1 MLIAS
6 FLSLTAYLIYAV
18 RVCGVPASVSD
29 TYYILLRKRRPAW
42 LFQLAMILTGG
53 LLLPAWLEASPEN
66 LQFLAFLAC
75 SALIFVGAAP
85 SFKVGHERVIHI
97 AATVVSGLS
106 TLAWEVAS
114 GYWIVP
120 AIMLAVAVP
129 YGVYKRRVLFFVE
142 LAAFASAY
150 ICVYLNNKQCVCG

>member
-6 FLSLTAYLIYAV
+6 FFILTAYIMYAV

-53 LLLPAWLEASPEN
+53 LLLPAWLEVSPEI

-75 SALIFVGAAP
+75 GALIFVGATP
-85 SFKVGHERVIHI
+85 LFKEAEQRVIHI
-97 AATVVSGLS
+97 TATVVSGLS

-120 AIMLAVAVP
+120 AIMLAAAIP
-129 YGVYKRRVLFFVE
+129 YGVYKRRILFFVE

-150 ICVYLNNKQCVCG
+150 ICVYLNSNVYVVN

>member
-6 FLSLTAYLIYAV
+6 FLSLTVYLIYAV
-18 RVCGVPASVSD
+18 RVCGIPASVSD

-53 LLLPAWLEASPEN
+53 LLLPEWLEATPEN
-66 LQFLAFLAC
+66 IQFLAFLTC
-75 SALIFVGAAP
+75 GALIFVGATP
-85 SFKVGHERVIHI
+85 LFKETEQRVIHI
-97 AATVVSGLS
+97 TATVISGLS

-114 GYWIVP
+114 GYWVAPVILLAA
-120 AIMLAVAVP
+120 AIP
-129 YGVYKRRVLFFVE
+129 YGIYKRRILFFVE

-150 ICVYLNNKQCVCG
+150 FCIYLNSNICG

>member
-75 SALIFVGAAP
+75 GALIFVGAAP

>member
-6 FLSLTAYLIYAV
+6 FFSLTAYLIYAV

-75 SALIFVGAAP
+75 GALIFVGAAP

-97 AATVVSGLS
+97 SATVVSGLS

-120 AIMLAVAVP
+120 AIMLAAAVP

-150 ICVYLNNKQCVCG
+150 SCIAVAD

>member
-1 MLIAS
+1 MLIVS
-6 FLSLTAYLIYAV
+6 FLSLAAYLIYAV

-53 LLLPAWLEASPEN
+53 LLLPAWLEVSPEN

-75 SALIFVGAAP
+75 GALIFVGATP
-85 SFKVGHERVIHI
+85 LFKEAEQRVIHI
-97 AATVVSGLS
+97 AATVISGLS

-120 AIMLAVAVP
+120 AIMLAAAVP
-129 YGVYKRRVLFFVE
+129 YGIYKQRILFFVE

-150 ICVYLNNKQCVCG
+150 FCVAVAD

>member
-75 SALIFVGAAP
+75 GALIFVGAAP

-150 ICVYLNNKQCVCG
+150 ICVYLNSNVYVVN

>member
-18 RVCGVPASVSD
+18 RVCGVSASVSD

-53 LLLPAWLEASPEN
+53 LLLPEWLEATPEN

-75 SALIFVGAAP
+75 GALIFVGAAP

>member
-53 LLLPAWLEASPEN
+53 LLLPEWLEATPEN

-75 SALIFVGAAP
+75 GALIFVGDTP
-85 SFKVGHERVIHI
+85 LFKEAEQRVIHI
-97 AATVVSGLS
+97 TATVVSGLS

-120 AIMLAVAVP
+120 AIMLAAAIP
-129 YGVYKRRVLFFVE
+129 YGVYKRRILFFVE

-150 ICVYLNNKQCVCG
+150 ICVYLNSNVYVVN

>member
-29 TYYILLRKRRPAW
+29 TYYILQRKRRPAW

-53 LLLPAWLEASPEN
+53 LLLPAWLEVSPEN

-75 SALIFVGAAP
+75 GALIFVGTSP
-85 SFKVGHERVIHI
+85 LFKEAEQRVIHI
-97 AATVVSGLS
+97 TATVVSGLS

-120 AIMLAVAVP
+120 AIMLAAAVP

-150 ICVYLNNKQCVCG
+150 SCIAVAD

>member
-18 RVCGVPASVSD
+18 RVCGVPASISD
-29 TYYILLRKRRPAW
+29 TYYILLHKRRPAW

-53 LLLPAWLEASPEN
+53 LLLPVWLEASPEN

-75 SALIFVGAAP
+75 GALIFVGAAP

-114 GYWIVP
+114 GYGIVP

-150 ICVYLNNKQCVCG
+150 ICVYLNSNVYVVN

>member
-18 RVCGVPASVSD
+18 RVCGVPVSISD

-53 LLLPAWLEASPEN
+53 LLLPEWLEATPEN

-75 SALIFVGAAP
+75 GALIFVGAAP
-85 SFKVGHERVIHI
+85 LFKVGHERVIHI
-97 AATVVSGLS
+97 IATVVSGLS
-106 TLAWEVAS
+106 TLAWEAAS

-129 YGVYKRRVLFFVE
+129 YGVYKRRVLFFCRVGSLRE
-142 LAAFASAY
+142 CL
-150 ICVYLNNKQCVCG
+150 YLCLS

>member
-18 RVCGVPASVSD
+18 RVCGVPASISD

-53 LLLPAWLEASPEN
+53 LLLPVWLEASPEN

-75 SALIFVGAAP
+75 GALIFVGAAP

-129 YGVYKRRVLFFVE
+129 YGVYKRRVLYFVE
-142 LAAFASAY
+142 LVAFASAY
-150 ICVYLNNKQCVCG
+150 ICVYLNSNVYVVN